1 LASSSASGISY
12 SGSDICAGS
21 YICTTKIIQGILV
34 VTSILQTLAGALSPS
49 ASALT
54 TDPDSSHDYTEIVAS
69 TYGEPGEG
77 DRLICIV
84 APNGDRSNNTSIRYP
99 TIGRSKMS
107 DVRTPSSS
115 LVRNLNP
122 DFNAVQVQ
130 AIMETIQRMTP
141 DGSPLAVLA

>member
-21 YICTTKIIQGILV
+21 YICTTKIIQGISV
-34 VTSILQTLAGALSPS
+34 VTSILRTLAVALSP
-49 ASALT
+49 SALT

-77 DRLICIV
+77 GRLICIV
-84 APNGDRSNNTSIRYP
+84 APKGDRSNNTSIRYP
-99 TIGRSKMS
+99 TIGRLETS
-107 DVRTPSSS
+107 DIRTPSGS

-130 AIMETIQRMTP
+130 AIMETIQRMTL